1 MTLRQVSGDLQKEK
15 RYVDPKL
22 KQILILKV

>member
-1 MTLRQVSGDLQKEK
+1 MTLRRVSGDLQKEK

-22 KQILILKV
+22 KQILILKM